1 MATKGMSR
9 EELVDELEQNKARR
23 YKEYDVCPYHR
34 ISSSSLVS
42 QYCRLNLT
50 EFLIH
55 VKCLL
60 PPPSSQQFGK

>member
-9 EELVDELEQNKARR
+9 QELVDELDQNKART
-23 YKEYDVCPYHR
+23 YKEYNVCAYHQ

-42 QYCRLNLT
+42 QHCRLNLT

-60 PPPSSQQFGK
+60 PPPSC